1 MPEDSEGFEIYFES
15 RIFITAVITI
25 SLLSLVVG
33 VLTSQNTEL
42 TFYESMTVI
51 GVLASIALTGTLAYL
66 YYRMS
71 RIQDLQREASERQN
85 DLTKLQQ
92 DILELEYEPKILI
105 DEYELKPRGIHLTL
119 RNLGRGLAE
128 NIGVRASVDVIGVAD
143 ELTSHQPDVA
153 ADNILHTP
161 DDVFYRDADTDAEY
175 IAKIPLTVRDEG
187 DSSLAKEF
195 RGGMLSSDEG
205 RVEYSSRVVFG
216 IVEAGNAGSMDI
228 YPDMFFDDLY
238 EQGVRRIGVYLD
250 LVYCNELGKS
260 YVVPI
265 MGQRGE
271 LKPGMD
277 LSDVDDLRYGS
288 TGSRSQVRES
298 VKNANNYPPPE

>member
-1 MPEDSEGFEIYFES
+1 MSDDAEGGVVDLQT
-15 RIFITAVITI
+15 RLFI
-25 SLLSLVVG
+25 LLVVAISSLALIIALLASVNSG
-33 VLTSQNTEL
+33 L
-42 TFYESMTVI
+42 TFYESMSAI

-71 RIQDLQREASERQN
+71 RIQNLQREASERQN

-92 DILELEYEPKILI
+92 GMLELEYEPKILI
-105 DEYELKPRGIHLTL
+105 DEYKLEPRGIHLTL

-128 NIGVRASVDVIGVAD
+128 NIGVRAFVDVIGVAD
-143 ELTSHQPDVA
+143 EFTSHQPDVA

-161 DDVFYRDADTDAEY
+161 DDVIYRDPDTDAEY

-195 RGGMLSSDEG
+195 RGGMLSPDEG

-250 LVYCNELGKS
+250 LVYCNELGES

-277 LSDVDDLRYGS
+277 LGDVDDLRYGS

-298 VKNANNYPPPE
+298 VKNADNYPPPE